1 VLFNNVRANARTANM
16 PFGQGFSW
24 PQITAHTQLAQH
36 FIDLIPPTASV
47 SAQSDLVPHISDRAN
62 IYLFPYGDS
71 SADYIFL
78 DVTGNI
84 YPLFDS
90 ASYVRAVKKVLFS
103 GNYGIVE
110 AQDGYL
116 LLKRGLPAPG
126 ISQYSPPS
134 TSNDITMML
143 PNLPQSFCSFVSISP
158 QQVLHPV
165 QIEFAS
171 MNSQNNTM
179 NLVGYNV
186 SGADT
191 FSESAGYLQVTTY
204 WHVSAPT
211 TIPVQ
216 ILVFVIDK
224 AGEEHFLSIDFP
236 AFYWC
241 PTNTW
246 KPGTMVQITSNLLRI
261 MNVPL
266 GVTQVSIALLPV
278 TRPYSPIMNA
288 QNRLPLQVL
297 QAPRTVIPTGSTNGL
312 ELKTL
317 TLVP

>member
-1 VLFNNVRANARTANM
+1 
-16 PFGQGFSW
+16 
-24 PQITAHTQLAQH
+24 
-36 FIDLIPPTASV
+36 
-47 SAQSDLVPHISDRAN
+47 
-62 IYLFPYGDS
+62 
-71 SADYIFL
+71 
-78 DVTGNI
+78 
-84 YPLFDS
+84 
-90 ASYVRAVKKVLFS
+90 
-103 GNYGIVE
+103 
-110 AQDGYL
+110 
-116 LLKRGLPAPG
+116 
-126 ISQYSPPS
+126 
-134 TSNDITMML
+134 
-143 PNLPQSFCSFVSISP
+143 
-158 QQVLHPV
+158 
-165 QIEFAS
+165 

-179 NLVGYNV
+179 NLAGYNV
-186 SGADT
+186 AGADT

-211 TIPVQ
+211 TIPIQ

-261 MNVPL
+261 MNMPL

-278 TRPYSPIMNA
+278 TRQYSPMMNA

-317 TLVP
+317 TLVT